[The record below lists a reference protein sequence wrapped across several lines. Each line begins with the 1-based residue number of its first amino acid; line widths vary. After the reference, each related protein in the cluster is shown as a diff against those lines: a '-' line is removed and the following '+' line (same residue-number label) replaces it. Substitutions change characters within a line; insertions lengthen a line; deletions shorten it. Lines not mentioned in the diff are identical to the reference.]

1 MKVLIVGAGAVG
13 AYIGARLTLIGVDV
27 TLVARGPQLEA
38 IRERGVQVQ
47 SATGD
52 FQARPK
58 ICATLAEVGPV
69 DVAFLG
75 VKAHSLPQLAPQMK
89 AVLAPNT
96 TVVSTQNGI
105 PWWFFENFAG
115 DWNGLRL
122 ERVDPGGLIS
132 AAIEARRVIGSIV
145 YFSTEVTAPG
155 IIRHIEGNR
164 ISLGE
169 PDGTRSERLRQ
180 IADALVTSGLRA
192 PITAHIR
199 NEIWVKLLGNVAFNP
214 LSALT
219 GATLGQMVRDPD
231 VSNLAREIMREAQAV
246 AARLGLDL
254 PISIEQ
260 RMEGAKKVGEHKT
273 SMLQDLEAHR
283 PLELEAIVGAIVE
296 LGQRIGVP
304 MPHTRTIYSA
314 TKLLAECRHLTP
326 RPRS

>member
-96 TVVSTQNGI
+96 IVVSTQNGV

>member
-38 IRERGVQVQ
+38 IRERGVQIQ
-47 SATGD
+47 SRTGD

-69 DVAFLG
+69 EVVFLG
-75 VKAHSLPQLAPQMK
+75 VKAHSLPQLAPQLK
-89 AVLAPNT
+89 AVLAANT
-96 TVVSTQNGI
+96 TVVSTQNGV

-122 ERVDPGGLIS
+122 ERVDPGGIIS
-132 AAIEARRVIGSIV
+132 VAIDARRVIGSIV
-145 YFSTEVTAPG
+145 YFSTEVIAPG
-155 IIRHIEGNR
+155 VIRHIEGNR

-180 IADALVTSGLRA
+180 IADALVASGLRA

-231 VSNLAREIMREAQAV
+231 VSNLAREMMREAQAV

-273 SMLQDLEAHR
+273 SMLQDLEAQR

-304 MPHTRTIYSA
+304 VPHTRTIYSA
-314 TKLLAECRHLTP
+314 TKLLAECRNLTP
-326 RPRS
+326 RARR

>member
-47 SATGD
+47 SRTGD

-69 DVAFLG
+69 EVVFLG
-75 VKAHSLPQLAPQMK
+75 VKAHSLPQLAPQLK
-89 AVLAPNT
+89 AVLAANT
-96 TVVSTQNGI
+96 TVVSTQNGV

-122 ERVDPGGLIS
+122 ERVDPGGIIS
-132 AAIEARRVIGSIV
+132 AAIDARRVIGSIV
-145 YFSTEVTAPG
+145 YFSTEVIAPG
-155 IIRHIEGNR
+155 VIRHIEGNR

-180 IADALVTSGLRA
+180 IADALVASGLRA

-273 SMLQDLEAHR
+273 SMLQDLEAQR

-314 TKLLAECRHLTP
+314 TKLLAECRNLTP
-326 RPRS
+326 QARG

>member
-314 TKLLAECRHLTP
+314 TKLLAECRNLTP

>member
-38 IRERGVQVQ
+38 IRERGVQVR
-47 SATGD
+47 SRTGD
-52 FQARPK
+52 FQAHPK

-69 DVAFLG
+69 EVVFLG
-75 VKAHSLPQLAPQMK
+75 VKAHSLPQLAPQLK
-89 AVLAPNT
+89 AVLAANT
-96 TVVSTQNGI
+96 TVVSTQNGV

-122 ERVDPGGLIS
+122 ERVDPGGIIS
-132 AAIEARRVIGSIV
+132 AAIDARRVIGSIV
-145 YFSTEVTAPG
+145 YFSTEVIAPG
-155 IIRHIEGNR
+155 VIRHIEGNR

-180 IADALVTSGLRA
+180 IADALVASGLRA
-192 PITAHIR
+192 PMTAHIR

-231 VSNLAREIMREAQAV
+231 VSNLAREMMREAQAV

-273 SMLQDLEAHR
+273 SMLQDLEAQR

-314 TKLLAECRHLTP
+314 TKLLAECRNLTP
-326 RPRS
+326 RARR

>member
-47 SATGD
+47 STTGD

-69 DVAFLG
+69 DVVFLG

-89 AVLAPNT
+89 TVLAPNT
-96 TVVSTQNGI
+96 TVVSTQNGV

-122 ERVDPGGLIS
+122 ERVDPGGVIS

-180 IADALVTSGLRA
+180 IADALVASGLRA

-231 VSNLAREIMREAQAV
+231 VSNLAREMMREAQAV

-314 TKLLAECRHLTP
+314 TKLLAECRNLTP

>member
-96 TVVSTQNGI
+96 IVVSTQNGV

-314 TKLLAECRHLTP
+314 TKLLAECRNLTP

>member
-47 SATGD
+47 STTGD

-69 DVAFLG
+69 DVVFLG

-89 AVLAPNT
+89 TVLAPNT
-96 TVVSTQNGI
+96 TVVSTQNGV

-122 ERVDPGGLIS
+122 ERVDPGGVIS

-180 IADALVTSGLRA
+180 IADALVASGLRA

-231 VSNLAREIMREAQAV
+231 VSNLAREMMREAQAV

-283 PLELEAIVGAIVE
+283 PVELEAIVGAVVE

-304 MPHTRTIYSA
+304 MPHTRTVYSA
-314 TKLLAECRHLTP
+314 TKLLAECRYLTP

>member
-96 TVVSTQNGI
+96 IVVSTQNGV

-231 VSNLAREIMREAQAV
+231 VSNLTREIMREAQAV

-314 TKLLAECRHLTP
+314 TKLLAECRNLTP

>member
-231 VSNLAREIMREAQAV
+231 VSNLTREIMREAQAV

>member
-96 TVVSTQNGI
+96 IVVSTQNGV

-180 IADALVTSGLRA
+180 IADALITSGLRA

-314 TKLLAECRHLTP
+314 TKLLAECRNLTP